1 VATGVHACGHAHTYM
16 LWTVSKIYSKL
27 SDERDFKCHLMKY
40 AFKETF
46 TYVRTRGKSDLC
58 IYGRSVTS
66 PPALSWFSHLTI
78 SSLLVQSPHHQLSPG
93 SVTSPSALSWFSH
106 LTISS
111 LLVQSPHHQLSPGS
125 VTSPSAL
132 SWAHMWYSY
141 HDSEIVYCK
150 PHPHTMDCRCARVP
164 RPGSL
169 LSLPSLALWSV
180 IALRKWK
187 LKRLMKLYIGHPQTD

>member
-46 TYVRTRGKSDLC
+46 TYVQEERVIFVFTVDQSPHHQHSPG
-58 IYGRSVTS
+58 SVTS
-66 PPALSWFSHLTI
+66 PSALSWFSHLTI

-111 LLVQSPHHQLSPGS
+111 LLVQSPHHQHSPGHTCGI
-125 VTSPSAL
+125 VIMTLRL
-132 SWAHMWYSY
+132 STVSLTHTLWIVDAHVFPDQDHYYPY
-141 HDSEIVYCK
+141 H
-150 PHPHTMDCRCARVP
+150 H
-164 RPGSL
+164 
-169 LSLPSLALWSV
+169 
-180 IALRKWK
+180 
-187 LKRLMKLYIGHPQTD
+187 

>member
-1 VATGVHACGHAHTYM
+1 VAILCTGVHAYGHAHTYI
-16 LWTVSKIYSKL
+16 LLVNCVKDL
-27 SDERDFKCHLMKY
+27 FQMKWCKRLQMPPCKV
-40 AFKETF
+40 FEETF
-46 TYVRTRGKSDLC
+46 TYVQEERAIFVFTVNQYLTTSTLG
-58 IYGRSVTS
+58 SVTS
-66 PPALSWFSHLTI
+66 PPALSF
-78 SSLLVQSPHHQLSPG
+78 
-93 SVTSPSALSWFSH
+93 
-106 LTISS
+106 SS